1 MNFILLLVLS
11 LNILNPFIV
20 SGERFLDVPYKI
32 ESVSLGIQVSA
43 KSALVVDKDTDKI
56 LFSKDKNKILPVASI
71 TKLMSIY
78 VLLNQGID
86 WGQIIEVK
94 KEDKRLGGRIYLGP
108 GEKVA
113 NEDLINLS
121 LVSSDN
127 QAIITLVRGNG
138 FTEEGFVNK
147 MNIAADRLGMV
158 NTEFYDPT
166 GLDKRNV
173 STVHD
178 LAKLARVIFLDDRII
193 EILSKKE
200 YSFKESVNGIS
211 YRALSTDKLLKSFL
225 KDNEDYF
232 LVAGKTGYLPEAGY
246 CFLSESKNK
255 DGNKIITVVLGSKS
269 DFYRFQDTKGLIVW
283 SFDNWNW
290 VKQ

>member
-11 LNILNPFIV
+11 LNILNPFIIDY
-20 SGERFLDVPYKI
+20 GNFLDIPYKI
-32 ESVSLGIQVSA
+32 ESVSLGIQVTA

-56 LFSKDKNKILPVASI
+56 LFSKNKNEILPIASI
-71 TKLMSIY
+71 TKLMSVY

-86 WGQIIEVK
+86 WDQIVEVK

-108 GEKVA
+108 GEKVT

-127 QAIITLVRGNG
+127 QSIMTLVRGNG
-138 FTEEGFVNK
+138 FTEDDFVNR
-147 MNIAADRLGMV
+147 MNIVSDKLGMV

-166 GLDKRNV
+166 GLDKKNV

-200 YSFKESVNGIS
+200 YVFKESANGIYHRS
-211 YRALSTDKLLKSFL
+211 LSTDKLLKSFL

-232 LVAGKTGYLPEAGY
+232 LIAGKTGYLPVAGY
-246 CFLSESKNK
+246 CFLSESSDK

-283 SFDNWNW
+283 SFDNWSW
-290 VKQ
+290 D

>member
-1 MNFILLLVLS
+1 MNFVLLLVLS

-20 SGERFLDVPYKI
+20 NYGNFLDVPYKV
-32 ESVSLGIQVSA
+32 ESESLGIQVTA
-43 KSALVVDKDTDKI
+43 KSALVADKETGKI
-56 LFSKDKNKILPVASI
+56 LFSKNRNKILPIASI
-71 TKLMSIY
+71 TKLMSVYI
-78 VLLNQGID
+78 LLNQGID
-86 WGQIIEVK
+86 WSQVVEVK

-108 GEKVA
+108 GEKVT

-127 QAIITLVRGNG
+127 QSIITLVRGNG
-138 FTEEGFVNK
+138 FTEDEFVK
-147 MNIAADRLGMV
+147 RMNIMATKLEMTD
-158 NTEFYDPT
+158 TEFYDPT

-178 LAKLARVIFLDDRII
+178 LAKLAKVIFLDDRIL

-200 YSFKESVNGIS
+200 YSFRESVNGIYHRS
-211 YRALSTDKLLKSFL
+211 LSTDKLLKSFL
-225 KDNEDYF
+225 KDNKDYF

-246 CFLSESKNK
+246 CFMSESS
-255 DGNKIITVVLGSKS
+255 DSGGNKIITIVLGSKS

-283 SFDNWNW
+283 SFDNWIW
-290 VKQ
+290 